1 MCSLCSW
8 VALSCL
14 GLCCLALV
22 LSWSVLFTPHAV
34 NTTVFIEFSRCAAN
48 AVETFALE
56 PNLRQLLSRP
66 RNW

>member
-1 MCSLCSW
+1 MTGTQGACAPCVHGLPCPAL
-8 VALSCL
+8 VCPALPLSC
-14 GLCCLALV
+14 
-22 LSWSVLFTPHAV
+22 TV

>member
-1 MCSLCSW
+1 MGC
-8 VALSCL
+8 
-14 GLCCLALV
+14 LV
-22 LSWSVLFTPHAV
+22 LPWSVLFTPRAV